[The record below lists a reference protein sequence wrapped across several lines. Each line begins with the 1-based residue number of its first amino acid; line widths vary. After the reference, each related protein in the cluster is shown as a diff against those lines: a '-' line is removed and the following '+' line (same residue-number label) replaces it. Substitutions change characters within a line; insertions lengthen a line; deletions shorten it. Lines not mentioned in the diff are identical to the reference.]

1 VFAGYETQKWLHGL
15 WILEA
20 RSSPMK
26 YDDTNDT
33 YSPQFGQ
40 LAPAAPRG
48 GLLLVVA
55 TSEGLD
61 GDLFLPLLG
70 QQEDVAG
77 LGVMADE
84 MCNVR
89 SFTRTRV
96 IEMRWQAH
104 TLRETLASFV
114 EERGTGELTKRMMAA
129 RVWDDESELLSRM
142 PRFLNRTLLRRPRA
156 AMHWFHALAY
166 DEEESPWDE
175 EATNQEGNEPQ
186 AVEPYPHASS
196 PDARAEVEAG
206 HGGGVPAAGAAGG
219 EAGSERSR
227 GDEGVDTNA
236 SRGDMVQV
244 VHAFGQVRA
253 AAALALAGLRCMRLA
268 KHVHRSKWADPVRSR
283 QRLRLGLRSSDVEG

>member
-1 VFAGYETQKWLHGL
+1 VTCVFTARSRLICGIVALACRHTASVCHDDALWEQLSAERHGSIPLDLRRSWVAKAGGSWRRVFAGYETQKWLHGL

-40 LAPAAPRG
+40 LAPAAPRGGLLLVVAIGG

-129 RVWDDESELLSRM
+129 RVWDDKSELLSDHC
-142 PRFLNRTLLRRPRA
+142 PEC
-156 AMHWFHALAY
+156 LA
-166 DEEESPWDE
+166 S
-175 EATNQEGNEPQ
+175 
-186 AVEPYPHASS
+186 
-196 PDARAEVEAG
+196 
-206 HGGGVPAAGAAGG
+206 
-219 EAGSERSR
+219 
-227 GDEGVDTNA
+227 
-236 SRGDMVQV
+236 
-244 VHAFGQVRA
+244 
-253 AAALALAGLRCMRLA
+253 
-268 KHVHRSKWADPVRSR
+268 
-283 QRLRLGLRSSDVEG
+283 